1 MATGGLI
8 IISVAVAGS
17 NARAR
22 VCRCVMS
29 EGPNVA
35 LLVVASALAG
45 AKLQDIAKHVFGR
58 GRARRPVVPSDSA
71 RGDGSGPTR
80 ARSRDDDAPAPT
92 RGSVEVGRGVD
103 APSSALS
110 PVRTITRKSIGSPQ
124 GVPPR
129 ARELALDAVVCARC
143 DGCSPLVSS
152 PRSRAASRAAAAGV
166 PARKPDP
173 YAAVGRERYLSW
185 DDYFMSVA
193 FLSAQ
198 RSKDPNKQVGA
209 VIVGPER
216 VICGVGYNGFPRGC
230 SDSDLPWAKKSARGD
245 PMETKYAY
253 VCHAEVRAND
263 AERVVVFVV
272 VPGTYADARLLPF
285 SPSRARADERHH
297 EQK

>member
-1 MATGGLI
+1 
-8 IISVAVAGS
+8 
-17 NARAR
+17 
-22 VCRCVMS
+22 MS

-71 RGDGSGPTR
+71 RGDGSADPSAIARRRR
-80 ARSRDDDAPAPT
+80 ASAYPRERRGRSRRRRT
-92 RGSVEVGRGVD
+92 ELR
-103 APSSALS
+103 AL

-143 DGCSPLVSS
+143 DGCSPLRSS
-152 PRSRAASRAAAAGV
+152 PRSRAASRAAAAAV

-173 YAAVGRERYLSW
+173 YNAVGRERYLSW

>member
-1 MATGGLI
+1 MATGGLV

-22 VCRCVMS
+22 VCRGVMS

-58 GRARRPVVPSDSA
+58 VRARRPVVPSDSA

-92 RGSVEVGRGVD
+92 RGSVEVDRGVD

-143 DGCSPLVSS
+143 DGCSPLGSS
-152 PRSRAASRAAAAGV
+152 PRSRAASRWRACWRCWRV
-166 PARKPDP
+166 HDK
-173 YAAVGRERYLSW
+173 LSTQTRQK
-185 DDYFMSVA
+185 YF
-193 FLSAQ
+193 FLRLS
-198 RSKDPNKQVGA
+198 RM
-209 VIVGPER
+209 
-216 VICGVGYNGFPRGC
+216 Y
-230 SDSDLPWAKKSARGD
+230 DLVL
-245 PMETKYAY
+245 E
-253 VCHAEVRAND
+253 
-263 AERVVVFVV
+263 
-272 VPGTYADARLLPF
+272 
-285 SPSRARADERHH
+285 
-297 EQK
+297 